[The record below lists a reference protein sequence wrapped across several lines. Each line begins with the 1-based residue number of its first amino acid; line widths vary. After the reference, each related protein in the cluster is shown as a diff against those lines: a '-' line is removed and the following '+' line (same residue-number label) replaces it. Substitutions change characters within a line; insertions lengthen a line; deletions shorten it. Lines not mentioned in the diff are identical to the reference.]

1 MVKYA
6 DIEKQNLGE
15 QAMIQMKANQAIEEE
30 AQSMATEN
38 NVMEQRSNDEDRITQ
53 EAQSVIN
60 QMHEVE
66 ANGGDALKVL
76 NGVPENVQV
85 RIAAILKD
93 EAESNNTAGNMQNQ
107 QENQS
112 QDMNIKPND
121 GNMSLSQANDNLAGV

>member
-121 GNMSLSQANDNLAGV
+121 GSMSLSQANDNLAGV